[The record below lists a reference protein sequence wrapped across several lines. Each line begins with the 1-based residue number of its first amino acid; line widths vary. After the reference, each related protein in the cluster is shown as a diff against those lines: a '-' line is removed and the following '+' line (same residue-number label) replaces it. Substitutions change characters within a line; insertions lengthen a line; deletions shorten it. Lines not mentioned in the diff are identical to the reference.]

1 MKIKKELLDDFYY
14 SPITGKLITLRFI
27 PKEEYKYWFSKLP
40 QIFET
45 CSQNLKYERCDDF
58 MGEEKILNI

>member
-27 PKEEYKYWFSKLP
+27 PKEEYKYWFNKLP
-40 QIFET
+40 EIFE
-45 CSQNLKYERCDDF
+45 NPLGKKKYTKLD
-58 MGEEKILNI
+58 K